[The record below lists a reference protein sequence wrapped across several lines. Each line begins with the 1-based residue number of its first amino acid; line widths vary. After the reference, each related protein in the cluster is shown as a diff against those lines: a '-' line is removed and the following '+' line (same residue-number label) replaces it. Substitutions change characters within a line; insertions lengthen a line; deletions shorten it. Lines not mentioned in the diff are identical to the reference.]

1 MSNNLD
7 LEQKII
13 SFRRSLH
20 QIPELDFD
28 LSETRAFLLSVLEPL
43 SFEIRD
49 LGKAGFSV
57 FIDAGKDETIAFRS
71 DMDALAVTEKEDCA
85 FGSKHAGRMH
95 ACGHDGHMSIL
106 LGLAVKAAEYS
117 SEPAS
122 NCLLIFQAAEETN
135 GGAKLIC
142 ESGVL
147 KDYNVSRIYGLHLW
161 PGLLANTVSCR
172 PGEFMVGM
180 SELDVT
186 VNGIQAHIANFK
198 NSADALEAG
207 CLFVARTYQFEKE
220 LPSDI
225 FRILRFGEFS
235 SGTANN
241 IVSGKTHIGG
251 TLRTYDEKIF
261 DSLIKG
267 MREIIQDIEEETG
280 VTFEF
285 EYSEGYPPLINP
297 PELYEQTRKTLTDA
311 GFTWFASNKP
321 TLYAEDFTFYQ
332 REIPGLYMHLGM
344 GKNTRAHSPEYEM
357 NESVLITGTQL
368 LWTLLTA
375 KS

>member
-7 LEQKII
+7 LEQKIV

-28 LSETRAFLLSVLEPL
+28 LPKTRAFLLSVLEPL
-43 SFEIRD
+43 GFEIRD

-57 FIDAGKDETIAFRS
+57 FIDAGKSETIAFRS
-71 DMDALAVTEKEDCA
+71 DMDALAVTEKEGCD
-85 FGSKHAGRMH
+85 FGSEHAGKMH
-95 ACGHDGHMSIL
+95 ACGHDGHMGML
-106 LGLAVKAAEYS
+106 LGLAIKAAENP
-117 SEPAS
+117 SELAC
-122 NCLLIFQAAEETN
+122 NCLLLFQAAEETN

-147 KDYNVSRIYGLHLW
+147 KDYGVSRIYGLHLW
-161 PGLLANTVSCR
+161 PGIPASAVSCR

-186 VNGIQAHIANFK
+186 ISGRQAHIANFK

-207 CLFVARTYQFEKE
+207 CLFVARTYQLEKE
-220 LPSDI
+220 LPKDV
-225 FRILRFGEFS
+225 FRILRFGEFF

-261 DSLIKG
+261 ESLIFG
-267 MREIIQDIEEETG
+267 MRKIIEGLEAETG
-280 VTFEF
+280 VTFAF
-285 EYSEGYPPLINP
+285 ENSDGYPPVINP
-297 PELYEQTRKTLTDA
+297 QELYEETEMVLSDA
-311 GFTWFASNKP
+311 GFTWLASNKP
-321 TLYAEDFTFYQ
+321 TLYAEDFAFYQ

-344 GKNTRAHSPEYEM
+344 GNNTRAHSPEYEM
-357 NESVLITGTQL
+357 NEDVLISGTL
-368 LWTLLTA
+368 LMWTLLTA
-375 KS
+375 KG